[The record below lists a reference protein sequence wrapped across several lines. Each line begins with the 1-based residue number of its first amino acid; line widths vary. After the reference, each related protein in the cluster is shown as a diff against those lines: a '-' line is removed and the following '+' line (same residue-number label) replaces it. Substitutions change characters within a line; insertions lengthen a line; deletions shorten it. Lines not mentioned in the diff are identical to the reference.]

1 MDLLDHEV
9 LPAALF
15 SALAVPSDLRHF
27 LLHFVTVEV
36 VEGNLPFLYPGHFK
50 IAQIADIP

>member
-9 LPAALF
+9 LPAPLF

-27 LLHFVTVEV
+27 LLDFVTVEV
-36 VEGNLPFLYPGHFK
+36 IEGNLPFLYPGHFK